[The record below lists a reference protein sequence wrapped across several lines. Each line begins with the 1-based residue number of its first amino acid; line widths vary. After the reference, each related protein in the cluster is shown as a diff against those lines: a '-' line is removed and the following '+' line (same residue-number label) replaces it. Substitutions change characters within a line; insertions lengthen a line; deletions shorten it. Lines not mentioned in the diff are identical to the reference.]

1 MKVSAVSVIR
11 TLLVLLLGLI
21 SLIAASAFTGILNAP
36 EWASPWAWVL
46 LLPVFLLPLQPVLT
60 GRNRLAVPSQGAFK
74 GRVTLRTLL
83 AWVPGALLYLSLG
96 LMVLALARPQI
107 VERKVVRT
115 GEGLD
120 ILLAIDTSC
129 SMEAT
134 DLSTSSQAVS
144 RLGVAKGV
152 VSAFVEGRPNDR
164 IGVVVFGEEAFTHV
178 PLTLDHATLNSVLDQ
193 VQLGVAGAR
202 GTAIGSAIAVGS
214 RRLNQIENP
223 SRILVLLTDGQNN
236 AGKLDPVEAASLA
249 KALNIRV
256 YTIGIGSTGGASR
269 GFFGFLGGADG
280 LDEPTLKA
288 IAETTDGEYF
298 RATSAR
304 SLQQIFD
311 TIDTLEKSEAE
322 ITERSKPQ
330 EWYRWALVPAAIA
343 LLLHLLL
350 TTSWLRRWP

>member
-1 MKVSAVSVIR
+1 MKVRFVSVVWIIGR
-11 TLLVLLLGLI
+11 LLLGL
-21 SLIAASAFTGILNAP
+21 LALWGAGALTGVLFAP
-36 EWASPWAWVL
+36 EWASPWAWL
-46 LLPVFLLPLQPVLT
+46 LLIPVVVLPLQPLLT
-60 GRNRLAVPSQGAFK
+60 GRNRLAVPGQAGFK
-74 GRVTLRTLL
+74 GSYSLRRAL

-96 LMVLALARPQI
+96 LMVLALARPQM
-107 VERKVVRT
+107 VDRKVVRT

-134 DLSTSSQAVS
+134 DMSTSARAVS

-178 PLTLDHATLNSVLDQ
+178 PLTLDHETLNSVLNQ
-193 VQLGVAGAR
+193 VQLGVAGPQ
-202 GTAIGSAIAVGS
+202 GTAIGSAIAVGA
-214 RRLNQIENP
+214 RRLDQIENP

-236 AGKLDPVEAASLA
+236 AGKLAPIDAAAAAS
-249 KALNIRV
+249 ALGIRI
-256 YTIGIGSTGGASR
+256 YTVGIGSTGGNR

-280 LDEPTLKA
+280 LDETTLKA
-288 IAETTDGEYF
+288 IAEKTDGEYF

-330 EWYRWALVPAAIA
+330 EWFRWALVPGALA